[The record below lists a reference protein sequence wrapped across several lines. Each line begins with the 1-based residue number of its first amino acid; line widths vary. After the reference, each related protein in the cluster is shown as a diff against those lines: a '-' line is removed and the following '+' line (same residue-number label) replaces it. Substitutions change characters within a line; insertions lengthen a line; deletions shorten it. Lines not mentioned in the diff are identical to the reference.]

1 MQPPASI
8 SWLVN
13 AVGEDAAL
21 LFIESAGGQRI
32 MVPRNAPGSLLSDL
46 YGAELAAELVNHHGG
61 SSYQVPL
68 VKTWRAHVLARRGLS
83 NNEIASRLGISWR
96 QVSNLLQSDP
106 SLDRKVGRG
115 INPNQMDMFG
125 I

>member
-32 MVPRNAPGSLLSDL
+32 MVPRKAPGTWSIDNIYTHS
-46 YGAELAAELVNHHGG
+46 VRHHAD
-61 SSYQVPL
+61 QE
-68 VKTWRAHVLARRGLS
+68 R
-83 NNEIASRLGISWR
+83 NIAG
-96 QVSNLLQSDP
+96 
-106 SLDRKVGRG
+106 
-115 INPNQMDMFG
+115 
-125 I
+125 